1 MIGKMIEKIR
11 KEQGMSKTELSRLT
25 NINIGHLIHIEK
37 GERNPSQKAL
47 KTICKALNVPYQQ
60 LMYAYG
66 KNVKDEHKKYGLINY
81 LPYNKVLAVDN
92 INGLITCPPEAPSA
106 SIALRVNDDAMKLS
120 LEKNAYVFVEFNAPL
135 NNKDIGV
142 FCINDEIIIRR
153 FIIKKDKIILK
164 AENKFYEDILIKNDD
179 DFYIIGKVFV

>member
-11 KEQGMSKTELSRLT
+11 KEKGISKTELSRLT

-47 KTICKALNVPYQQ
+47 KNICKALNIPYQQ
-60 LMYAYG
+60 LMLAYG
-66 KNVKDEHKKYGLINY
+66 KSIAEEQQKYGLIDY

-106 SIALRVNDDAMKLS
+106 SIALRVNDDAMKIS
-120 LEKNAYVFVEFNAPL
+120 LEKNSYVFVEFNAPL
-135 NNKDIGV
+135 NNKDIGL
-142 FCINDEIIIRR
+142 FCLNDEIIIRK
-153 FIIKKDKIILK
+153 FIIKKDKILLK
-164 AENKFYEDILIKNDD
+164 SENKFFEDITIKNDD
-179 DFYIIGKVFV
+179 DFYILGKIFI

>member
-11 KEQGMSKTELSRLT
+11 KEKGITKTELAKLT

-47 KTICKALNVPYQQ
+47 KNICQALNVPYQQ

-66 KNVKDEHKKYGLINY
+66 KSVDKEHTNYGLIDY

-92 INGLITCPPEAPSA
+92 INGLIACPPETPSA
-106 SIALRVNDDAMKLS
+106 SIALRVNDDAMKTS
-120 LEKNAYVFVEFNAPL
+120 LEKNSYVFVEFNAPL

-142 FCINDEIIIRR
+142 FCLNDEIIIRK

-164 AENKFYEDILIKNDD
+164 SENKFYEDIIIKNDD
-179 DFYIIGKVFV
+179 NFYIIGKVFV

>member
-1 MIGKMIEKIR
+1 MIGKMIEKLR
-11 KEQGMSKTELSRLT
+11 KEKGMSKTELSKLT

-47 KTICKALNVPYQQ
+47 KKICKALNVPYQQ
-60 LMYAYG
+60 FMYAYG
-66 KNVKDEHKKYGLINY
+66 KNITEEHEKYGLINY

-106 SIALRVNDDAMKLS
+106 SIALRVNDDAMKNS
-120 LEKNAYVFVEFNAPL
+120 LEKNSYVFVEFNAPL

-142 FCINDEIIIRR
+142 FSLNDEIIIRR
-153 FIIKKDKIILK
+153 FIVKKDRIILK
-164 AENKFYEDILIKNDD
+164 SENKFFEEITIKNDD